1 MSAVLME
8 VPRATKAS
16 AATEASNN
24 GAITQARYDRV
35 VEALRAYKGS
45 TRCTWAELATSIG
58 GEYSDSTLSV
68 LASGKYPLESSH
80 KLIVRIEEFLRLVE
94 ERRALVTQ
102 PTFVATSVSKRIF
115 ALIKRV
121 VLFSK
126 IGVIG
131 AESGTG
137 KTRSLEEWHIG
148 HPNATYIRAN
158 RTFSP
163 SASSSRASSS
173 PAPTMAKIAKAI
185 GCVDALSMRSQAFV
199 YDAIVGTLRGT
210 GRLLILDEAHFLP
223 SEALD
228 VIRTIH
234 EDANIPVVL
243 AGHAAL
249 YDRGP
254 RDYESLIAFRSRA
267 LREKFLTSQIR
278 STDVDLIASQ
288 IVGVD
293 VARDASK
300 VLLQESQSS
309 GGFRRLVTLLQ
320 VAQTYRNSDE
330 AVTKAHVLRAIDE
343 RPEDGGVM

>member
-1 MSAVLME
+1 MSAVLQE
-8 VPRATKAS
+8 VPRTTKAS
-16 AATEASNN
+16 AATEASN
-24 GAITQARYDRV
+24 GSVTQARYDRV

-45 TRCTWAELATSIG
+45 TRCTWAEIATSIG

-68 LASGKYPLESSH
+68 LASGKYPLESSY

-94 ERRALVTQ
+94 ERRSLITQ

-126 IGVIG
+126 IGIIG

-137 KTRSLEEWHIG
+137 KTRTLEEWYAG
-148 HPNATYIRAN
+148 HPNATYLRAN
-158 RTFSP
+158 RTFAP
-163 SASSSRASSS
+163 SASSSRAASS

-185 GCVDALSMRSQAFV
+185 GCVDALGARNQAFV
-199 YDAIVGTLRGT
+199 YDAIVGMLRNT
-210 GRLLILDEAHFLP
+210 GRTLLIDEAHFLP

-228 VIRTIH
+228 IIRTLH
-234 EDANIPVVL
+234 EDASIPVVL

-254 RDYESLIAFRSRA
+254 RDYESLIAFRSRS
-267 LREKFLTSQIR
+267 LREKLLTSQIR
-278 STDVDLIASQ
+278 ATDVDLIASQ

-320 VAQTYRNSDE
+320 VAQTYRDSSE

-343 RPEDGGVM
+343 RPEDGGAL